1 MAEDKGKAAAKGGK
15 DDKAA
20 EKDPKA
26 KDAKGAAK
34 GGKDAKD
41 PKAGAGKDADK
52 AAAAPAVEEAIGIKG
67 REEVD
72 KLSNTE
78 RAAVLLLLLGE
89 EQAADI
95 IKYLD
100 PKEVQALGAAMVA
113 VVDLSQ
119 DAVNVVLDD
128 FISTIR
134 RQTTLGLGS
143 IDYVENVLR
152 KALGEDKAASVLG
165 RIMPGSASRGLEILR
180 WMDARSIAE
189 MIRLEHPQVI
199 AIILSVLEYEVAADV
214 LNFLPGESRPEIM
227 QRIGALETVQPA
239 AMKELEQIMKTQFSN
254 NSSAKSSSFGG
265 VKTAAKIMNFVK
277 VDIESKLM
285 SGLVEMDPDI
295 AQRIQD
301 NMFTFDNLINVDN
314 RSIQTLM
321 RNIEPDLLMTALKG
335 ADEAVKQKFFDN
347 MSARARVMFID
358 DMEAKGPLRI
368 SDVEEAQ
375 KSAMRIAR
383 KLADS
388 GELVL
393 AGRGDDFV

>member
-1 MAEDKGKAAAKGGK
+1 MAEDKAKAGKGGK

-20 EKDPKA
+20 D
-26 KDAKGAAK
+26 KDAKGK
-34 GGKDAKD
+34 DGKDS
-41 PKAGAGKDADK
+41 KAAGKDGK
-52 AAAAPAVEEAIGIKG
+52 AAAPAKEADKAQPAGVDEAQSARA

-95 IKYLD
+95 IAFLD

-119 DAVNVVLDD
+119 DAVNLVLDD
-128 FISTIR
+128 FIATIR

-214 LNFLPGESRPEIM
+214 LNFLPTETRPEIM

-301 NMFTFDNLINVDN
+301 NMFTFDNLINIDN

-383 KLADS
+383 KLADA